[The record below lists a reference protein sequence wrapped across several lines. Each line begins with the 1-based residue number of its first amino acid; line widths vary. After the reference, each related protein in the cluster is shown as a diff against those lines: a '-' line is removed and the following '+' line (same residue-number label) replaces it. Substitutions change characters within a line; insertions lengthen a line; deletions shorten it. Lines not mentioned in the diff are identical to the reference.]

1 MLSTIRTKIR
11 SLVEDFLKSDA
22 EFFTYTTSAI
32 FTLAEDNIET
42 ITKVLKGGVEL
53 GSAEYSYDST
63 TNKIEILASLTS
75 GDIIE
80 VDYTY
85 YKYSD
90 TELNGYA
97 IASLVWIS
105 TFSHESETDYEIEN
119 NEIHPTP
126 NNKTIDLISLVGAI
140 LIKPDWSRYSLPN
153 RTVVYPRTM
162 PKEERIEKLIMRYNS
177 GLGVGNVLTFD
188 E

>member
-1 MLSTIRTKIR
+1 MLDVIRTKIR
-11 SLVEDFLKSDA
+11 SLVEDFEKTDFELFEYKIS
-22 EFFTYTTSAI
+22 SI
-32 FTLAEDNIET
+32 FTLAEDNINT
-42 ITKVLKGGVEL
+42 ITKVLKNGVEL
-53 GSAEYSYDST
+53 GSGEYSYDSAT
-63 TNKIEILASLTS
+63 KKMEILVSLIDGDKIEI
-75 GDIIE
+75 
-80 VDYTY
+80 DYTY
-85 YKYSD
+85 NKYSD
-90 TELNGYA
+90 TELNGYV

-119 NEIHPTP
+119 NEIYPTP

-162 PKEERIEKLIMRYNS
+162 SKEDRIEKLIQRFNS
-177 GLGVGNVLTFD
+177 GIGTSEVLIFD

>member
-1 MLSTIRTKIR
+1 MLSTIRTKMR
-11 SLVEDFLKSDA
+11 SLVEDFLKSDF
-22 EFFTYTTSAI
+22 ELFTYTTSSI
-32 FTLAEDNIET
+32 FTLAESNIDS
-42 ITKVLKGGVEL
+42 ITKVLKNGVEL

-63 TNKIEILASLTS
+63 TNKIEILVSLTD

-80 VDYTY
+80 CDYTY

-90 TELNGYA
+90 TELNGYTT
-97 IASLVWIS
+97 ASLVWIS

-119 NEIHPTP
+119 NEIYPTP
-126 NNKTIDLISLVGAI
+126 NNKTLDLISLVGAI

-162 PKEERIEKLIMRYNS
+162 PKEDRIEKLIMRFNS
-177 GLGVGNVLTFD
+177 GLGVNGVLTFD
-188 E
+188 